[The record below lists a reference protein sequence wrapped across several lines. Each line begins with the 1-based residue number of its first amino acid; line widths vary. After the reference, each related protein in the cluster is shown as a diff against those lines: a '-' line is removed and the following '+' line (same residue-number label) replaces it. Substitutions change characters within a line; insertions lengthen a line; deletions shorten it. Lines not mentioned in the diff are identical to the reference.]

1 MQFRVA
7 GIIRESVVDG
17 PGLRCVIF
25 AQGCPRACPGC
36 HNPDNLDP
44 NGGKLMTVEEVF
56 LTVEKI
62 KLISG
67 VTFSGGDPFMQAGPF
82 AALAKRFKSK
92 GLNIMTYTGYK
103 WEELILLAESD
114 KFVRELLENTDY
126 LVDGPF
132 IIAKKDLN
140 LPFRGSANQRII
152 DVHKSLKTNQIV
164 ITPFA

>member
-103 WEELILLAESD
+103 WEELILLAEND